1 MGFYVIFAEL
11 GLFSFLFFFDL
22 CFFFLQISV
31 NTQLMDFR
39 LVWLMKATCLNGVS
53 PLLDLKILYSEW
65 SPCFCLDFEFGFVAN
80 LFLEFVVVA

>member
-1 MGFYVIFAEL
+1 
-11 GLFSFLFFFDL
+11 
-22 CFFFLQISV
+22 
-31 NTQLMDFR
+31 MDFP